1 MGTHP
6 IFESDFDCL
15 TVLEM
20 EMSVPFSRGTKVKG
34 QTTEYCVEI
43 VVSGR
48 LTQTW
53 LRYSELRELS
63 QALKSVKDMPRLA
76 HFPSRLGDNRSN
88 SGVENRRSTL
98 DAYFK
103 SLSRWN
109 LYPKL
114 IETHLNVKIPE
125 SLLLEAHFV
134 MTESVPNGLEEDHM
148 IGSEMIGSSNK
159 SLSGLFYWGDK
170 LFNDMESDHIDAVI
184 DLIYN

>member
-1 MGTHP
+1 
-6 IFESDFDCL
+6 
-15 TVLEM
+15 
-20 EMSVPFSRGTKVKG
+20 
-34 QTTEYCVEI
+34 
-43 VVSGR
+43 
-48 LTQTW
+48 
-53 LRYSELRELS
+53 
-63 QALKSVKDMPRLA
+63 MPRLA

-134 MTESVPNGLEEDHM
+134 MTESVPNEYEDDHM

-159 SLSGLFYWGDK
+159 SLSGLFYRGDK

>member
-1 MGTHP
+1 
-6 IFESDFDCL
+6 
-15 TVLEM
+15 
-20 EMSVPFSRGTKVKG
+20 
-34 QTTEYCVEI
+34 
-43 VVSGR
+43 
-48 LTQTW
+48 
-53 LRYSELRELS
+53 
-63 QALKSVKDMPRLA
+63 MPRLA

-134 MTESVPNGLEEDHM
+134 MTESVPNGLEDDDHM

-159 SLSGLFYWGDK
+159 SLSGLFYRGDK

>member
-1 MGTHP
+1 
-6 IFESDFDCL
+6 
-15 TVLEM
+15 
-20 EMSVPFSRGTKVKG
+20 MSVPFSRGTKVKG

-98 DAYFK
+98 DTYFK

-134 MTESVPNGLEEDHM
+134 MTESVPNEYDDDHM

-159 SLSGLFYWGDK
+159 SLSGLFYRGDK